1 MNILSIDPGPTESA
15 WLLYDTRTAAPFEWG
30 ILPNYDLMFEVL
42 DLQPL
47 GVELA
52 IEMVASYGMPVGR
65 EVFETCVWVG
75 RFLERWGGDTHPR
88 LVFRSEVKMHLT
100 HSMQAKDSNIRA
112 ALMDRYGPGK
122 ELAVGRKASPGPL
135 YGMKADCWSALAV
148 AITAA
153 ETPDP
158 SREVA

>member
-1 MNILSIDPGPTESA
+1 MSLLAVDPGPIESA
-15 WLLYDTRTAAPFEWG
+15 WLLYEPMTGVPVSWAKVPNDELVD
-30 ILPNYDLMFEVL
+30 ILGPPKVSMVDL
-42 DLQPL
+42 
-47 GVELA
+47 LA

-65 EVFETCVWVG
+65 EVFDTCVWIG
-75 RFLERWGGDTHPR
+75 RFLERWAGESR
-88 LVFRSEVKMHLT
+88 LVFRAEVKMHLT
-100 HSMQAKDSNIRA
+100 QSMKAKDSNIRA

-158 SREVA
+158 AKEAA

>member
-15 WLLYDTRTAAPFEWG
+15 WLEYDTATATPTAWDKAANETVLRHC
-30 ILPNYDLMFEVL
+30 ILSPADLLAVEMF
-42 DLQPL
+42 
-47 GVELA
+47 
-52 IEMVASYGMPVGR
+52 ASYGMPVGA
-65 EVFETCVWVG
+65 EVFASCVWVG
-75 RFLERWGGDTHPR
+75 RYVERWAGEQRDFR

>member
-1 MNILSIDPGPTESA
+1 VNILSIDPGPAESA
-15 WLLYDTRTAAPFEWG
+15 WLSYDTRTARPLEWEKAPNEK
-30 ILPNYDLMFEVL
+30 VL
-42 DLQPL
+42 QLLDPFKRPTAML
-47 GVELA
+47 LA

-65 EVFETCVWVG
+65 EVFDTCVWIG
-75 RFLERWGGDTHPR
+75 RYIERWAGDYR
-88 LVFRSEVKMHLT
+88 LVFRAEVKMHLF

-112 ALMDRYGPGK
+112 ALMDRYGPAK

-153 ETPDP
+153 ETDA
-158 SREVA
+158 SAAA